1 MNPKKLGTDNL
12 PRKGRWDGVDEFIQ
26 VVKTGSFTS
35 AARNLSVSRSHISKQ
50 IQRLEDR
57 LKTQLLQRS
66 TRKLALTDAGALVFR
81 EFQSMSQLYDDLES
95 NLSDLH
101 NRLQGTLKVAI
112 NSRYGVRYMASAI
125 AAFSARHPD
134 ITVQLHT
141 SYDDVDLIGDGYDL
155 TIRYGSLEDST
166 LVARKLGGYTMRL
179 YCSPAY
185 LSKQGVPQS
194 IDELKGHNALCTP
207 ECCWF
212 FNGPNAERKLRVKG
226 SWVSEDGTALLAAT
240 LEGLGIAQL
249 PDFFVQEHLKQE
261 ELVAI
266 PGDWNFYWRQSWAV
280 FDGKTHI
287 SSKVRHFID
296 FICKEM
302 PEDKWLSEKEVFYKT
317 N

>member
-185 LSKQGVPQS
+185 LSKQGLS
-194 IDELKGHNALCTP
+194 LI
-207 ECCWF
+207 
-212 FNGPNAERKLRVKG
+212 
-226 SWVSEDGTALLAAT
+226 
-240 LEGLGIAQL
+240 
-249 PDFFVQEHLKQE
+249 
-261 ELVAI
+261 
-266 PGDWNFYWRQSWAV
+266 
-280 FDGKTHI
+280 HI
-287 SSKVRHFID
+287 SEPTR
-296 FICKEM
+296 
-302 PEDKWLSEKEVFYKT
+302 PY
-317 N
+317 